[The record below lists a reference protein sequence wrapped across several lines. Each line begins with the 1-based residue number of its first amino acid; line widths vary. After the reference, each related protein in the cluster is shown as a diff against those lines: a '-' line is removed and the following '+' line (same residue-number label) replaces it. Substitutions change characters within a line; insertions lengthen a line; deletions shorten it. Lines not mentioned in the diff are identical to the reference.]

1 MYDSSYLCLGWFRPN
16 IKKDQTFNPL
26 NFVSSLKHAKFSRH
40 VCPHIPISD
49 LGMPFG
55 LPHFI
60 SNWHFG
66 GFEFPHF
73 SFTFLRMSNFK
84 APSLIEISI
93 WDAHC
98 KAFHLNAW
106 LPHCLRDVWFRLP
119 HFWFRDANLGSLIYW
134 FFFSCLS
141 QIHGTCSLKG
151 MPGLLFYLGMQ
162 IWPPCSWLVCMERAV
177 II

>member
-1 MYDSSYLCLGWFRPN
+1 MFCCMSTLNKFYFVLVLTR
-16 IKKDQTFNPL
+16 L
-26 NFVSSLKHAKFSRH
+26 NFPLVFSCDNAFSLQYYTVCMTPLTYAQADLDLTFKKNQKSRH

-60 SNWHFG
+60 SNWYFC

-84 APSLIEISI
+84 APSLIEISF

-106 LPHCLRDVWFRLP
+106 LPHCLRRRLIQTPSFLIQGWQPWLP
-119 HFWFRDANLGSLIYW
+119 HLLI
-134 FFFSCLS
+134 FFSKFTVHVL
-141 QIHGTCSLKG
+141 
-151 MPGLLFYLGMQ
+151 
-162 IWPPCSWLVCMERAV
+162 
-177 II
+177 